1 MAETN
6 SCIAIASAL
15 PEEIGSLLDRVA
27 VERRDTWAGHEVT
40 TGTLGDRR
48 VVLMHTGTGQ
58 ERARSG
64 IATLLDRRSVS
75 ALCYVGVAGAL
86 DPSLAVES
94 ILMPTSVQTED
105 GQSVPSPDRQWAEQV
120 AARGDEDVHTG
131 SLVTVDRV
139 ITQPEEKAAL
149 RDALGLNRPAAIDM
163 ETAAVARVA
172 AEYGVPYLSLRIIS
186 DTADESLPDLLKDAQ
201 RDDGSIDRTCV
212 MQSAV
217 WSPSAVPALMRMRGR
232 VQRAAEILAERVP
245 TVLCYWKRGGE

>member
-15 PEEIGSLLDRVA
+15 SEEIGGLVDRVV
-27 VERRDTWAGHEVT
+27 VERCDTWAGQEVT

-48 VVLMHTGTGQ
+48 VVLMHTGTGP
-58 ERARSG
+58 ERARRG
-64 IATLLDRRSVS
+64 IATLLDRRPVS

-86 DPSLAVES
+86 DPSLSVES
-94 ILMPTSVQTED
+94 MLVPTSVQTED
-105 GQSVPSPDRQWAEQV
+105 GQSVPSPALQWADRT
-120 AARGDEDVHTG
+120 AAMGDGEVYTG

-149 RDALGLNRPAAIDM
+149 RDALALNGPAAIDM

-172 AEYGVPYLSLRIIS
+172 AEREVPYLSLRIIS

-201 RDDGSIDRTCV
+201 RDDGSIDRTRV
-212 MQSAV
+212 MQSAA
-217 WSPSAVPALMRMRGR
+217 WSPSAVPALMRMRRR
-232 VQRAAEILAERVP
+232 VQSAAGILAERVP
-245 TVLCYWKRGGE
+245 TALHYWERKGT